1 MQLALCE
8 AGLDPSQVN
17 YINAHA
23 TSTPLGDRAEVKAIT
38 RLLGQASGRYPT
50 FVGSNKGAIGH
61 LLGAAGAVECAFTLL
76 ALRYQRIP
84 PTCNFTNFDD
94 ELQQQAGKLISVS
107 SQVQEGPEM
116 RVALK
121 NSFGFGG
128 TNASLCLAVYDASSR
143 CFV

>member
-1 MQLALCE
+1 MRLALCE
-8 AGLDPSQVN
+8 AGLDPSQVH

-38 RLLGQASGRYPT
+38 RLLSQAGIREPT
-50 FVGSNKGAIGH
+50 FVGSNKGTIGH

-76 ALRYQRIP
+76 ALRHRRIP
-84 PTCNFTNFDD
+84 PTCNFGEFDD
-94 ELQQQAGKLISVS
+94 EMQQQASKLILVS
-107 SQVQEGPEM
+107 GQVQDVPEM

-128 TNASLCLAVYDASSR
+128 TNASLCLAAYDVSRHSVY
-143 CFV
+143 